1 MRVVGVIQAR
11 MGSARFPGK
20 MLALLAG
27 RPLLW
32 HVIHRMQQAA
42 TLDEL
47 VLATS
52 TNNRDDAL
60 ALLAAKLDVRIVRG
74 SEDDVLSRF
83 VMAAQETGANV
94 IVRINGDAPLVDP
107 RLTDRLVSALVSD
120 GGDYVGPPE
129 GYPCFHDGVDPM
141 SRRVLDKLAREASG
155 DPLAREHVTGYLK
168 AHPGFGRYSAVEIE
182 PVLRVAGPRLSIDT
196 RDDLQFFEGL
206 YRRYGAAPGNLDL
219 RIVARDFSAN
229 APQARAGEG
238 AA

>member
-11 MGSARFPGK
+11 MGSTRFPGK

-42 TLDEL
+42 SLDEL

-60 ALLAAKLDVRIVRG
+60 ALLAPRLDVRVVRG

-83 VMAAQETGANV
+83 VTSAQETCADV

-120 GGDYVGPPE
+120 DADYVGPPE
-129 GYPCFHDGVDPM
+129 GCPCFHDGVDPM
-141 SRRVLDKLAREASG
+141 SRRILDRLAQEAG
-155 DPLAREHVTGYLK
+155 HDPLAREHVTGYLK
-168 AHPGFGRYSAVEIE
+168 AHPDFGRYCAVEIE
-182 PVLRVAGPRLSIDT
+182 PVLCVAGPRLSVDT
-196 RDDLQFFEGL
+196 RDDLAFFESL

-219 RIVARDFSAN
+219 RIVAREFAKGE
-229 APQARAGEG
+229 PRARAGEG